1 MFQVCDTDTLA
12 DVTLFQRSS
21 TYVISVDKGVS
32 NIVPRKSHL
41 LDPTATLVTVL
52 AEAVWENGAPTED
65 IDIKADQSIPWSF
78 QKLLARRDEPNVL
91 ETDKYVF

>member
-1 MFQVCDTDTLA
+1 MIPTRLQMSLYSNEVLPTLSRSTRGSLTSCL
-12 DVTLFQRSS
+12 VSTLS
-21 TYVISVDKGVS
+21 I
-32 NIVPRKSHL
+32 
-41 LDPTATLVTVL
+41 TAAALVTVL
-52 AEAVWENGAPTED
+52 VEAVWESGAPTED